1 MIYVH
6 AFTAFLLQ
14 ASSIKLWVDVATI
27 FLSQIFLAVLFDDYV
42 YNLNSFRGGS
52 GQLIAQ
58 LHSICQP
65 FLSICIH
72 FHKPL
77 FSWMWSILKLPSR
90 LNTSFQLFKRTCFC
104 FSKSQ
109 TTNRYTNQPTSRVQF
124 PSLFHFCINKLLH
137 TIIILDYIMLT
148 GLILTNMQISHQYKL
163 STQSQSRK
171 VTHWVTLYW

>member
-1 MIYVH
+1 MGRCCNNFFVSDFFGSAIWWLCIQFEFVSRWQWSTNSSASQH
-6 AFTAFLLQ
+6 LSTIPQHFLL
-14 ASSIKLWVDVATI
+14 
-27 FLSQIFLAVLFDDYV
+27 
-42 YNLNSFRGGS
+42 FRFS
-52 GQLIAQ
+52 TLQL
-58 LHSICQP
+58 L
-65 FLSICIH
+65 IH
-72 FHKPL
+72 FHKPIIFL
-77 FSWMWSILKLPSR
+77 DVVDLKLPSR
-90 LNTSFQLFKRTCFC
+90 LNASFQLFKRTCFC